1 MVLLSQDTSD
11 REHKIRKVIEQAEKN
26 DFSKYAMLSVA
37 SKGRKIPEQEC
48 AVRTAYQRDRDRI
61 LHSQSFRALKYK
73 TNVFLSTGGEK
84 FRTRLTHTLE
94 VSSIARTICQALH
107 LNYDLSEAI
116 ALGHD
121 LGHTPFGHAGEEVL
135 NKISPGGFHHSEQ
148 SVRVVELLEKNGRG
162 LNLTAEVIDGILKHT
177 KGEKS
182 MNNFAGDGKFGLPL
196 TLEAR
201 VVQFA
206 DWIAYINHDIEDAVN
221 MGHITLEDL
230 PRGAVEV
237 LGRRHSERINTMV
250 CDIVENS
257 FEKGVIEMGK
267 EVLSAT
273 EELRAFLY
281 REVYTMT
288 QITNKNR
295 RSENIISTLYEY
307 FLDNREHVRAEY
319 PWKGEIDE
327 RTLIDY
333 IAGMTD
339 LKAQEL
345 FERVSG

>member
-1 MVLLSQDTSD
+1 MVLLSQDTFNTN
-11 REHKIRKVIEQAEKN
+11 HKIRKVIEQAEKN
-26 DFSKYAMLSVA
+26 EFSKYAMLSVA
-37 SKGRKIPEQEC
+37 SKGRKIPEEEC

-107 LNYDLSEAI
+107 LNHDLSEAI

-121 LGHTPFGHAGEEVL
+121 LGHTPFGHAGEDML
-135 NKISPGGFHHSEQ
+135 NEISPGGFHHSEQ

-162 LNLTAEVIDGILKHT
+162 LNLTVEVIDGILKHT

-182 MNNFAGDGKFGLPL
+182 MNGFSGEGKFGLPL
-196 TLEAR
+196 TLEGR
-201 VVQFA
+201 VLQFA

-221 MGHITLEDL
+221 MGLITLDDL
-230 PRGAVEV
+230 PRSAVEV

-250 CDIVENS
+250 CDIVEKS
-257 FEKGVIEMGK
+257 AEKGHIEMGG
-267 EVLSAT
+267 EVLSAA
-273 EELRAFLY
+273 EQLRAFLY
-281 REVYTMT
+281 GEVYTMP
-288 QITNKNR
+288 QISDKNR
-295 RSENIISTLYEY
+295 RSGEIINTLYGY
-307 FLDNREHVRAEY
+307 YLDDMDDVRAEY
-319 PWKGEIDE
+319 PWRDEIDE
-327 RTLIDY
+327 RAVIDY

-339 LKAQEL
+339 LKAQESFNRL
-345 FERVSG
+345 TT